1 MGQYSQNMPKLEVF
15 HKPPPALVCMQG
27 QTLSPQ
33 RTEDLSTS
41 QREKPSGASKL
52 FAENNLLIQFT
63 SYFSSQAD
71 HSLHEIAH
79 C

>member
-1 MGQYSQNMPKLEVF
+1 MGQYSQDLPKLEVYQ
-15 HKPPPALVCMQG
+15 KPPPALVCMQD
-27 QTLSPQ
+27 QAPNPPKTPAL
-33 RTEDLSTS
+33 L
-41 QREKPSGASKL
+41 REKKPSGASKP

>member
-15 HKPPPALVCMQG
+15 QKPPPELVCIQG
-27 QTLSPQ
+27 QTPNPQ
-33 RTEDLSTS
+33 RSKDPGTS
-41 QREKPSGASKL
+41 QGEKPSGPSKP